1 MSALTLDTLRDF
13 MKDLSIDQSSSGRQL
28 IVQTGYGGMQLF
40 NNAMKKEVE
49 EQALKQRRIDAGFKV
64 SKLKVED
71 KITYTEW
78 HNLKKMIKS
87 PDLENLVLVE
97 SIIEHY
103 EQR

>member
-49 EQALKQRRIDAGFKV
+49 EQALKQRRIDAVFKV